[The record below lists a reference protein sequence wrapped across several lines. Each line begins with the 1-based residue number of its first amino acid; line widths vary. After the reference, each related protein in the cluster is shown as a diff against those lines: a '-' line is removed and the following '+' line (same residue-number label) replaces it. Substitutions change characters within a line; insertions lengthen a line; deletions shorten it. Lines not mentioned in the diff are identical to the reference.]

1 MSVIKVMGENPL
13 GMTPKEK
20 QNKKVRRFNI
30 YWKKFLLLKGDEKR
44 MSNNN
49 PNNLKGFQAL
59 KHYIFLKGITLH

>member
-1 MSVIKVMGENPL
+1 MSVIKVMGENPQ

-20 QNKKVRRFNI
+20 QNKKVRKFNI

-49 PNNLKGFQAL
+49 PNNLKGFQSL